1 MITYFSWWYGQG
13 MVDFYQAILVMTG
26 KIYAYFSVTTLVRTL
41 FDPWKRDNYSVE
53 NASLQARLKIAL
65 DNLLSRLIGF
75 VIRIFTML
83 FGFFVTI
90 AFFLFTVLIL
100 VLWLT
105 LPVVVLF
112 LIINGI
118 RTVLNG

>member
-13 MVDFYQAILVMTG
+13 MIDFYQAILVMTG
-26 KIYAYFSVTTLVRTL
+26 KIYAYFSVFTLIRTL

-65 DNLLSRLIGF
+65 DNLLSRLIGS

-83 FGFFVTI
+83 FGFFVTT
-90 AFFLFTVLIL
+90 AFFLFMMLIL

>member
-53 NASLQARLKIAL
+53 NASLQTRLKIAL

-83 FGFFVTI
+83 FGFFVTA
-90 AFFLFTVLIL
+90 AFFLFTMLIL
-100 VLWLT
+100 LLWLM